1 MLKNF
6 YKKEPV
12 YKYKTCNDCKGQG
25 FITGTLSTN
34 PISCMICNGSGS
46 TIHGPHSI
54 EAEQTLLYKM
64 AWDFINGKKK
74 GWYH

>member
-46 TIHGPHSI
+46 TIHGPHN